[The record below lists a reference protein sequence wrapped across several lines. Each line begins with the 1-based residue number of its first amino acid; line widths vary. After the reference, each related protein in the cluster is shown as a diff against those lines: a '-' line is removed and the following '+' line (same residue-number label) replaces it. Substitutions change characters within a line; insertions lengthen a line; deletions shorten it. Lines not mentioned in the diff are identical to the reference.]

1 MSDDNKTQNCVDDCE
16 CHEHQDNSSIGNQF
30 SMEQMTDFIA
40 FNVNEKGREMVQKLN
55 EVKQGL
61 KDTTKEILKEKIAIK
76 KVERGGNKV
85 DYSKIGDL
93 EKQYNTLLGEHNK
106 LVQTLHAQRQSL
118 AMEGMQA
125 IQKVEADN
133 QEKASKAQK
142 KRDKRK
148 RKRER
153 KKAAQSN

>member
-1 MSDDNKTQNCVDDCE
+1 MEQPTSPTSNNQSPE
-16 CHEHQDNSSIGNQF
+16 ESGGQPQF
-30 SMEQMTDFIA
+30 SMEQMPDFID

-61 KDTTKEILKEKIAIK
+61 KDTTKQILKEKIAIK

-85 DYSKIGDL
+85 DYSKISVL
-93 EKQYNTLLGEHNK
+93 EEQYNSLLGEHNK

-148 RKRER
+148 RKKER
-153 KKAAQSN
+153 KRAQSN

>member
-1 MSDDNKTQNCVDDCE
+1 MSSNPDTVCE
-16 CHEHQDNSSIGNQF
+16 DGGEDQEHNHEQESNSNGM
-30 SMEQMTDFIA
+30 SMDQLTDFIA
-40 FNVNEKGREMVQKLN
+40 FNINEKGREMVQKLN
-55 EVKQGL
+55 EVKEGL
-61 KDTTKEILKEKIAIK
+61 KKTTKEILKEKIAIK

-85 DYSKIGDL
+85 DYSKITSL
-93 EKQYNTLLGEHNK
+93 EQQYNTLLGEHNK

-125 IQKVEADN
+125 IQKAESDN
-133 QEKASKAQK
+133 QEKANKAQK

-153 KKAAQSN
+153 KKAQNK